1 MIKMTKRGGEGSADR
16 GPRPAS
22 TRRWQRMCPDNATE
36 KGSPGLA
43 DVNAAVTGDLG
54 HDVPAAGGNGVLRW
68 EGGKPGAEAGPACGD
83 TSVPCVFLWASG
95 AFGTSEARTQTHW
108 LLPLH
113 PREMFLS
120 KSIKLIRESHGEEG
134 RSARTSLI

>member
-1 MIKMTKRGGEGSADR
+1 MTKTTKRGGEGSADR
-16 GPRPAS
+16 GPCPAS

-43 DVNAAVTGDLG
+43 DANAAVTGDLR
-54 HDVPAAGGNGVLRW
+54 PRRAGGDGVLRW
-68 EGGKPGAEAGPACGD
+68 EGGKPGVEAGPACGD

-120 KSIKLIRESHGEEG
+120 KSIKLIRESHGEKRG
-134 RSARTSLI
+134 VLHVPH

>member
-1 MIKMTKRGGEGSADR
+1 
-16 GPRPAS
+16 
-22 TRRWQRMCPDNATE
+22 MCPDNATE

-43 DVNAAVTGDLG
+43 DANAAVTGDLG

-108 LLPLH
+108 LLLLH

-120 KSIKLIRESHGEEG
+120 KSIKTNKGESWRRRGAFCTYLTDLAQRWDGASGVLTH
-134 RSARTSLI
+134 